1 MPNKDIRTPYTHADI
16 SRYWNGTMPAQE
28 RYALERAALTDPLLA
43 DALEA
48 YQHTTSM
55 QIQPVLNDLEQQL
68 MAIAQ
73 ESEQAPVLSIPNL
86 RKSWYW
92 LAGAACVG
100 AIALVSVIGYW
111 EKNTSIHQQLANN
124 TPKTNNNNKT
134 TVPNNV
140 AATSPTATA
149 VNDKNNLT
157 VNDDTHKK
165 EQPALDNSKQI
176 VANTPP
182 ATTNFST
189 DTTVPVTIIAATPT
203 TTATA
208 EAKTTTAEADDV
220 LAARKTSVAS
230 NHAGYGNPVTNS
242 NNNFITTER
251 NFLQASTAK
260 AKNNNIA
267 NFETFQ
273 VEEIQ
278 LGRTQLPND
287 SSQAAPIGGWAA
299 FYKYVQQQKLEVLV
313 DSIGDFAHNDKDIT
327 IIFDVDK
334 QGNPVNIKPL
344 ITGETNLAQKAI
356 AIIQNGPRWNAEKKK
371 KVKLVISF

>member
-1 MPNKDIRTPYTHADI
+1 MKQNKDIQTPYTHTDI
-16 SRYWNGTMPAQE
+16 SRYWNGNMPAHE

-48 YQHTTSM
+48 YQHTTST
-55 QIQPVLNDLEQQL
+55 QIQPALNNLEQQL
-68 MAIAQ
+68 LAIAQ

-111 EKNTSIHQQLANN
+111 EENTTIHQQLANN
-124 TPKTNNNNKT
+124 TPKTTTNNKT

-140 AATSPTATA
+140 ATTSPTA
-149 VNDKNNLT
+149 VNEKNNLT
-157 VNDDTHKK
+157 VNDDANKK
-165 EQPALDNSKQI
+165 EQPALDNSKQT
-176 VANTPP
+176 VAIMPP
-182 ATTNFST
+182 ANTNFST
-189 DTTVPVTIIAATPT
+189 DTTVPVTIVAATST
-203 TTATA
+203 TAATA
-208 EAKTTTAEADDV
+208 EAKASTAEADNV
-220 LAARKTSVAS
+220 LTARKTSIAS
-230 NHAGYGNPVTNS
+230 NHAGYGNAVTNS

-251 NFLQASTAK
+251 NFLQAPTAQ

-267 NFETFQ
+267 NFESLQ

-278 LGRTQLPND
+278 LGRSKLPND
-287 SSQAAPIGGWAA
+287 TSQATPIGGWAA

-356 AIIQNGPRWNAEKKK
+356 DIIQNGPRWNAEKKR
-371 KVKLVISF
+371 KVKLVITF